1 MPYEPIHLKYRPQ
14 TLSDVIGQETTTTT
28 LQNAVTQQRIAPVYL
43 FTGAK
48 GTGKTSTARIL
59 AKMINC
65 QSEIVPCN
73 KCNSCININNS
84 SHLDVIEIDAAS
96 NSGVDPMRDV
106 IERTQFAPIAGA
118 WKVIII
124 DECHSLSNQAWQS
137 LLKTTEQPPENVTFV
152 FCTTEESKVPP
163 TIKSRAQTFEFKLI
177 SVDAIASALLD
188 IARLEQFDL
197 DLDAAIAISEAK
209 NGHMRD
215 SQTLLDQLFTLG
227 KPITKEVIEEVCGI
241 VNESTAYKILVHLAT
256 ANYKEAKLI
265 INSLFARGKSP
276 HKILTTMV
284 STCLKYITYTD
295 HPIKQVWDNKELQ
308 RIITTL
314 SNKENLTKGEFSD
327 IWIQAILMEVARMD
341 LDEKFVPIYT
351 AWKSEADAIAWGKQ
365 QLPNHDINAAWQN
378 LERIN
383 GKKAPAWIYYVI
395 REQII
400 DLV

>member
-14 TLSDVIGQETTTTT
+14 TLSDVIGQETTTIT
-28 LQNAVTQQRIAPVYL
+28 LQNAVTKRRIAPVYL

-65 QSEIVPCN
+65 SAVQVPCN
-73 KCNSCININNS
+73 KCHSCININKS
-84 SHLDVIEIDAAS
+84 THLDVIEIDAAS

-124 DECHSLSNQAWQS
+124 DECHSLSRQAWQA
-137 LLKTTEQPPENVTFV
+137 LLKTTEEPPDNVTFI
-152 FCTTEESKVPP
+152 FCTTNESEVPP

-177 SVDAIASALLD
+177 SADTIASALLD
-188 IARLEQFDL
+188 IAQLEQFHL
-197 DLDAAIAISEAK
+197 DLDAAVAIAEAK

-227 KPITKEVIEEVCGI
+227 KPITKEVIEEICGI
-241 VNESTAYKILVHLAT
+241 VNETTAYKILVHLAT
-256 ANYKEAKLI
+256 ANYKQAKLTVE
-265 INSLFARGKSP
+265 SLITRGKSP
-276 HKILTTMV
+276 HKILTTIV
-284 STCLKYITYTD
+284 KTCIKYITYTD
-295 HPIKQVWDNKELQ
+295 HPIKQVWSNKELQ
-308 RIITTL
+308 HIVTTL
-314 SNKENLTKGEFSD
+314 SNKEYLTKGEFSD

-341 LDEKFVPIYT
+341 LDEKFIPIYNS
-351 AWKSEADAIAWGKQ
+351 WKFETDAITWGKQ
-365 QLPNHDINAAWQN
+365 QLPNHDIDAAWQN

-383 GKKAPAWIYYVI
+383 GKKAPAWIYYVV

-400 DLV
+400 NLV